1 MHVTISG
8 NLCADP
14 DLLHTSDGTEVAE
27 LRLAENRSRKDQ
39 AGEWQTETSF
49 YSVVCWRSLASRVA
63 ASLGRGDRVVV
74 VGRMRQESWTTEAG
88 EKRSRYVVDATD
100 IAASLRFAGVTVE
113 RTDRAGEPEPRQYA
127 PDDPERP
134 FEAAS

>member
-1 MHVTISG
+1 MYVTISG

-14 DLLHTSDGTEVAE
+14 DLRHTSDGTEVAE

-39 AGEWQTETSF
+39 AGEWQTDTSF
-49 YSVVCWRSLASRVA
+49 YPVVCWRNLASRVA
-63 ASLGRGDRVVV
+63 ASLERGDRVVV

-113 RTDRAGEPEPRQYA
+113 RADRGGEAEPRQYA